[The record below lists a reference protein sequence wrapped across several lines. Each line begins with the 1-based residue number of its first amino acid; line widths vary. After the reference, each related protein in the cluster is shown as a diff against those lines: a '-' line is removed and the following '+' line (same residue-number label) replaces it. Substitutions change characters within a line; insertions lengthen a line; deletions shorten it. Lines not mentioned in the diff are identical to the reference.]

1 MTSWLKIAE
10 MKGVRVNG
18 DRQLKIGNATSEEFL
33 SRGGEREG
41 ERGGARGRGGRE
53 RERELRNE
61 VGRRD
66 PKKRRREWGM
76 SGGCVIQDHFHRGG
90 SG

>member
-33 SRGGEREG
+33 SRGGERER
-41 ERGGARGRGGRE
+41 EREEGRGGGGGGRE
-53 RERELRNE
+53 KE
-61 VGRRD
+61 
-66 PKKRRREWGM
+66 
-76 SGGCVIQDHFHRGG
+76 S
-90 SG
+90 